1 MPRQT
6 QQPRRDYKPLPWSNY
21 FDEAIDVQT
30 NSTDS
35 FRVYLSSF
43 SKDELNAGDRPTL
56 ILLHGGGYSGLTW
69 SLFTTHI
76 KEYCHCRI
84 MAIDQRGHGYTSTSN
99 DNELSIDNLV
109 EDVANVANKVHEM
122 YGFEMLPPQV
132 IIGHSMG
139 GAVAVKCASRCEDI
153 LRSLIGFVVIDVVE
167 GTAIDALQGMQ
178 SVLNSRPTKFHSLT
192 NAIEWSIRSGMTK
205 NPEAA
210 RVSMPGNLV
219 NSENRLAIYDV
230 DKIIASEEP
239 ESFDEQP
246 NQEFYMAPDKQQ
258 LAKRILNC
266 PSLPPSRGTLPHPSI
281 MSGRNIVEEDE
292 EEHEEKDLERTIK
305 SEHQLSGD
313 NEHSFKRPERQLTS
327 TSTTGYTWRTNLM
340 STQPFWKGWFEGLS
354 SQLLSAPVQ
363 GKLLLLAGIDRLDKE
378 LTIGQMQGKFMMRVL
393 PKCGHA
399 VHEDVPQQV
408 ADVVGN
414 FLVRNKFAKS
424 IC

>member
-1 MPRQT
+1 MPRQS

-21 FDEAIDVQT
+21 FDEAIDVKT

-35 FRVYLSSF
+35 FRVYLSNF
-43 SKDELNAGDRPTL
+43 SKYEINAGDKPTL

-69 SLFTTHI
+69 SLFITHI

-84 MAIDQRGHGYTSTSN
+84 MAIDQRGHGYTTTSN
-99 DNELSIDNLV
+99 DTELSIQNLV
-109 EDVANVANKVHEM
+109 DDVANVANKVHEQ
-122 YGFEMLPPQV
+122 YGFEIKPPQV

-139 GAVAVKCASRCEDI
+139 GAVAVRCAARCEDI
-153 LRSLIGFVVIDVVE
+153 LPSLIGFVVIDVVE

-230 DKIIASEEP
+230 DKINASEEP

-258 LAKRILNC
+258 LARRILNC
-266 PSLPPSRGTLPHPSI
+266 PSLPHSRVPLAPSSVLRESRH
-281 MSGRNIVEEDE
+281 IVEEDE
-292 EEHEEKDLERTIK
+292 DFEH
-305 SEHQLSGD
+305 SEQDHQQSGD
-313 NEHSFKRPERQLTS
+313 NDHSFKRPEKQSNIT
-327 TSTTGYTWRTNLM
+327 TTGYTWRTNLM

-414 FLVRNKFAKS
+414 FLVRNKFARA